1 MSIGIRRMGFIG
13 LLVIALFEVFFVS
26 NGAIV
31 SIRTVFGVCS
41 VFGLLHLF
49 EMNIWNKEKS
59 LYIKDLS
66 FPEKV
71 LAVFM
76 FALIIVWF
84 FAALFKML

>member
-26 NGAIV
+26 NGATV
-31 SIRTVFGVCS
+31 SIRTIFGVCS
-41 VFGLLHLF
+41 VFGLFHLLGI
-49 EMNIWNKEKS
+49 NIWNKEKS

-66 FPEKV
+66 FAEKV

-76 FALIIVWF
+76 FVLIIVWF

>member
-1 MSIGIRRMGFIG
+1 MSIRIRRMGFIG

-26 NGAIV
+26 NGAVV
-31 SIRTVFGVCS
+31 SIGTIFGVCS
-41 VFGLLHLF
+41 VFGLLHLLGI
-49 EMNIWNKEKS
+49 NIWNKEKS

-66 FPEKV
+66 FSEKV

-76 FALIIVWF
+76 FVLIIVWF